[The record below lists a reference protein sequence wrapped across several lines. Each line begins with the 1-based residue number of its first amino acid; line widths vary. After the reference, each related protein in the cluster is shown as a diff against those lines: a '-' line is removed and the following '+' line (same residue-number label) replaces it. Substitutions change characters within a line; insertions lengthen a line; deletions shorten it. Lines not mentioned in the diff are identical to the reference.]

1 MYGGTCRIIKK
12 AQQHE
17 LSSYYCCGMFIMYAC
32 DPAYKIVFARGSAPD
47 CGIAPYA
54 KSEMYTG
61 LSVSGCWRLV
71 LRWLVRPSLGQ
82 SGRIKLGMG
91 LLLPPRLD
99 PKSVILYTIASES
112 KNHKILLC
120 SLFNKNQSL
129 EITH

>member
-1 MYGGTCRIIKK
+1 METCRITKK
-12 AQQHE
+12 PNSMNFRVIIAVKC
-17 LSSYYCCGMFIMYAC
+17 LSYMYN
-32 DPAYKIVFARGSAPD
+32 PAYKLVFARGSAPD

-61 LSVSGCWRLV
+61 LSVSGCRRLV

-99 PKSVILYTIASES
+99 PKSVILYTS
-112 KNHKILLC
+112 
-120 SLFNKNQSL
+120 
-129 EITH
+129 